1 MIKILWSS
9 QVSEKIKKFHN
20 KLQLGLNWKEILILF
35 LFFKKRKEVKKKTTA
50 FIKKEK
56 DLSFQKCFKQ
66 LAS

>member
-35 LFFKKRKEVKKKTTA
+35 LFLKKRKVKKKTTA

>member
-50 FIKKEK
+50 FIKKRK
-56 DLSFQKCFKQ
+56 RSVLSEMFQT
-66 LAS
+66 AS

>member
-35 LFFKKRKEVKKKTTA
+35 FFFKKRKEEKKKTTA

>member
-35 LFFKKRKEVKKKTTA
+35 FFFLKKKRR
-50 FIKKEK
+50 KEK
-56 DLSFQKCFKQ
+56 DYSFH
-66 LAS
+66 

>member
-35 LFFKKRKEVKKKTTA
+35 VFFFKRKEKKKTTA